1 MTSKLIFLLLVLSY
15 EDQSDL
21 HLYFRFNI
29 SLQFLL
35 VTILKGFCL
44 TAQDGFGSLFFKDAS

>member
-29 SLQFLL
+29 SLQF
-35 VTILKGFCL
+35 
-44 TAQDGFGSLFFKDAS
+44 